1 MSVGFGTII
10 PIIIGFAS
18 AWIQTVLATECLV
31 LQVLGQIQLSAYFLN
46 KVLLKNSHAII
57 YLLSMVVFMLAGRVE

>member
-18 AWIQTVLATECLV
+18 AWIQTVPATECLV